1 MPSIDISKL
10 SALSIFKSFLSTHST
25 TIILYILVSMLSM
38 PLEGVILPQYYS
50 KFFEKIRTD
59 TSTKTFISYFLVL
72 TCILTITYTATSLQ
86 HHLEAK
92 LLPMINGYYIDFIYQ
107 NVILKYRNSF
117 TDIDMGSLLSK
128 ISTIPTI
135 MREVSSD
142 LTSWIFPRVLSIIV
156 INIYFFAIHWKL
168 GILSLILVV
177 VFCLINYHRINKCV
191 IHSTERQR
199 EMDIKHSITNDK
211 ISNLFSIY
219 SSGDLKSEFEQYV
232 ASTSSVV
239 KKHTNSLKCVNQ
251 NKIINTIFMI
261 ALFIILNGYI
271 TFLFKNK
278 QLSYHTLVALFI
290 TLLYY
295 IPCFFTLSESIPD
308 MTTYFGIL
316 SHYNTF
322 LRELE
327 EVEHAN
333 ATDKRPDIRIGRGAI
348 SIRRLHFD
356 YGGSRQL
363 FHDMSLEIPAGDHI
377 ALVGNSGNG
386 KSTLIK
392 LIMGYYPTEDGM
404 IMIDGQDINKH
415 NIDSLRKQICYVN
428 QNSKLFNMSI
438 YDNIS
443 YSNDLTKDDI
453 DRLIAKMGLQ
463 GIFAGLT
470 DGLNTSAGVNGDKLS
485 GGQKQI
491 VHLLRAIGKKNKIII
506 MDEPTAAIDVQNRE
520 IVLKAISDL
529 SKGKTLILITHDD
542 ALLKSVNRVVRI
554 ANGKIVSDKSYS

>member
-1 MPSIDISKL
+1 MTSIDIGKL
-10 SALSIFKSFLSTHST
+10 SALSIFKSFLSKNYL
-25 TIILYILVSMLSM
+25 TIILYIILSITSY
-38 PLEGVILPQYYS
+38 PLESTILPRIYS
-50 KFFEKIRTD
+50 SFFSTIEKDVR
-59 TSTKTFISYFLVL
+59 TKTFIGYFLLL
-72 TCILTITYTATSLQ
+72 TTLLLVTYVSASLL

-92 LLPMINGYYIDFIYQ
+92 LLPEINGFYVDFIYK
-107 NVILKYRNSF
+107 NLILKYRNSF
-117 TDIDMGSLLSK
+117 ADLDMGAIISK
-128 ISTIPTI
+128 ISFIPSI
-135 MREVSSD
+135 MREISSD
-142 LTSWIFPRVLSIIV
+142 LAAWILPRVLAIV
-156 INIYFFAIHWKL
+156 VIAIYFFFINYRL
-168 GILSLILVV
+168 GLVNLIMIII
-177 VFCLINYHRINKCV
+177 FILINTSLLNKCV
-191 IHSTERQR
+191 VHTTERQNQM
-199 EMDIKHSITNDK
+199 ELKHSETNDK
-211 ISNLFSIY
+211 LSNLFSIY
-219 SSGDLKSEFEQYV
+219 SSGDLKSEFESYT
-232 ASTSSVV
+232 ANTNIVV
-239 KKHTNSLKCVNQ
+239 KKHINSLKCVNQ
-251 NKIINTIFMI
+251 NKIMNTLFMI
-261 ALFIILNGYI
+261 ALFVILNAY
-271 TFLFKNK
+271 TTYLFKIGMI
-278 QLSYHTLVALFI
+278 SHHILVAIFI
-290 TLLYY
+290 TIIYLV
-295 IPCFFTLSESIPD
+295 PCFFTITESITD
-308 MTTYFGIL
+308 MSHYMGIL
-316 SHYNTF
+316 SHYNSF

-333 ATDKRPDIRIGRGAI
+333 ATDKRPEIRIGRGAI

-363 FHDMSLEIPAGDHI
+363 FHDLSLDIPAGDHI

-392 LIMGYYPTEDGM
+392 LIMGYYEVDDGM

-415 NIDSLRKQICYVN
+415 NLDSLRKQICYVN

-443 YSNDLTKDDI
+443 YSNDLTKEDI
-453 DRLIAKMGLQ
+453 DRLISKMGLQ

-520 IVLKAISDL
+520 IVLKAIRDL